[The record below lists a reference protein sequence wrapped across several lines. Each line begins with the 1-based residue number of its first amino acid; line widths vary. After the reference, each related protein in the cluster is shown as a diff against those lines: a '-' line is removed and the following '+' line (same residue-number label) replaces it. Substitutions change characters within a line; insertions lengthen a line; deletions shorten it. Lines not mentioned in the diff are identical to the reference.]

1 MKRNES
7 FARIQPKE
15 IGYAILISF
24 LVVPAILITLLKSNS
39 QASAISSL
47 QLSFNTYE
55 PLTTVEESNTHQ
67 GKNSTSWPLPR
78 EEKEQSNPSAGE
90 EISKEGE
97 ENRNSTDAAPLDI
110 YGKSEENSSLGGDF
124 KEKLGENKSLV
135 DSEVRQFSHTDERHE
150 QYPTVSDVPIQKG
163 KVNCDFTQMR
173 SDTCSMDGDIRVLG
187 SSSTIIEVSP
197 TQFQSEN
204 TTWKIRPYTR
214 KWEATTMESIKE
226 FTLKS
231 AFNHGQIPSC
241 NVRHDITAIVF
252 STGGFV
258 GNYFHDFSD
267 VVIPL
272 FITSRQYNGKVQFLV
287 TNFNW
292 QWVNKYQWILQRLSD
307 YQVINLDTDNMVHCF
322 PSVHVGLKSHKVL
335 GIDPSKSPNGYSIT
349 DFRNFLRTIFS
360 LKRSYTKSI
369 SKQSRRKPRLLIV
382 LRKGSRSLTNEK
394 EVIEMARRVGYKV
407 ITAGPEETNDLSR
420 FAQVVNSCD
429 VMMGV
434 HGAGLTNMLFLPT
447 NATLIQIIPWGV
459 GSDGCRYIFGEPAPD
474 MGIRYVDYE
483 IGEEES
489 TLIERY
495 PRDHAV
501 FKDPISIHKLGFNT
515 LWSIFLNE
523 QKVKLD
529 VSRFRSLL
537 VQVLHSVKQ

>member
-1 MKRNES
+1 M
-7 FARIQPKE
+7 
-15 IGYAILISF
+15 
-24 LVVPAILITLLKSNS
+24 
-39 QASAISSL
+39 
-47 QLSFNTYE
+47 
-55 PLTTVEESNTHQ
+55 
-67 GKNSTSWPLPR
+67 STP
-78 EEKEQSNPSAGE
+78 
-90 EISKEGE
+90 
-97 ENRNSTDAAPLDI
+97 PLDI
-110 YGKSEENSSLGGDF
+110 NGKLEENSSLVSDF

-214 KWEATTMESIKE
+214 KWEATTMEPIKE

-241 NVRHDITAIVF
+241 NVKHDITAIVF

-322 PSVHVGLKSHKVL
+322 PFVHVGLKSHKVL

-349 DFRNFLRTIFS
+349 DFRNFLRTIFL

-394 EVIEMARRVGYKV
+394 EVIEMAKRVGYKV

-483 IGEEES
+483 IREEES
-489 TLIERY
+489 TLTERY

-537 VQVLHSVKQ
+537 VQVLHSVKQETKI